1 MAITTEYIYNKLKE
15 IINVEITPSDYTF
28 IETNKEL
35 SNIILMGLGGSYA
48 YGTNIEGSDIDLRGI
63 ALNSRENILLGK
75 DFEQVVNTD
84 TDTTIYS
91 LNKMMTLLMNCNPNT
106 IEIVGLKPE
115 QYIYISDIGKKLIE
129 NKDMFLSKRCINS
142 FMGYAN
148 QQMYRLQQKS
158 VVAMSEATLN
168 AHIVKT
174 INFMTEV
181 LEKQYNMTGIK
192 FHLNDAGNIVV
203 DFNIDNYPADDFSAV
218 LGIINKTLRDYHKNS
233 VRNEKALA
241 HNKINKHA
249 MHLLRLYMMCEDI
262 LRYGEINTYRENEH
276 DLLMAIRNGYYTGE
290 DGKPNEEFYNIVH
303 LYEKRIEV
311 AKSMTKLPD
320 NPNIKKINDFI
331 INANYTVM

>member
-1 MAITTEYIYNKLKE
+1 MTITTEYIYNKLKE
-15 IINVEITPSDYTF
+15 IINVEIIPSDYTF

-91 LNKMMTLLMNCNPNT
+91 LNKMMTLLINCNPNT

-158 VVAMSEATLN
+158 VVAMSEAQLN

-233 VRNEKALA
+233 VRNEKALV

-320 NPNIKKINDFI
+320 NPNIKKINEFI
-331 INANYTVM
+331 IMANSTVM

>member
-1 MAITTEYIYNKLKE
+1 MTINTEYIYNKLKE

-48 YGTNIEGSDIDLRGI
+48 YGTNIECSDIDLRGI

-91 LNKMMTLLMNCNPNT
+91 LNKMMTLLINCNPNT
-106 IEIVGLKPE
+106 IEIVGLRPE
-115 QYIYISDIGKKLIE
+115 QYIYISDIGRKLIE

-158 VVAMSEATLN
+158 VVAMSEAQLN
-168 AHIVKT
+168 THIVKT

-192 FHLNDAGNIVV
+192 FHLNDTGNIVV

-320 NPNIKKINDFI
+320 NPNIKKINEFI
-331 INANYTVM
+331 IMANSTVM

>member
-1 MAITTEYIYNKLKE
+1 MTITTEYIYNKLKE

-115 QYIYISDIGKKLIE
+115 QYIYISDIGRKLIE

-158 VVAMSEATLN
+158 VVAMSEAQLN
-168 AHIVKT
+168 THIVKT

-192 FHLNDAGNIVV
+192 FHLNDTGNIVV

-320 NPNIKKINDFI
+320 NPNIKKINEFI
-331 INANYTVM
+331 IMANSTVM